1 MLGLISLLASP
12 VRLTS
17 ADGPVLPPAP
27 KGQAAMV
34 VPGASDALP
43 ELIVGG
49 ELPHYQDDGSVV
61 VPVRAYAPPVD
72 VTGIPSEPG
81 CYLVAAQ
88 VADAMRTLGLKAA
101 PGQRLFSTG
110 PVVGLGGP
118 TPYAPMLIEHTDLA

>member
-1 MLGLISLLASP
+1 MSHESETTQKAQRPNKHHHYGDRAANPSNNLDFNEFRP
-12 VRLTS
+12 
-17 ADGPVLPPAP
+17 P

-72 VTGIPSEPG
+72 VTGIPSEPAG
-81 CYLVAAQ
+81 
-88 VADAMRTLGLKAA
+88 RRRSWKASSRA
-101 PGQRLFSTG
+101 S
-110 PVVGLGGP
+110 
-118 TPYAPMLIEHTDLA
+118 